1 MIRTSL
7 HRLAATA
14 AFVVAVTA
22 ADFAKATDMLTVT
35 SWGGAYTKSQEKA
48 FLEPFAKATG
58 ATVLQDEWSGETAK
72 IKAMVETK
80 QVTWDVVDIEPGHAL
95 QGCDEGWL
103 EKVDYSALGG
113 KEAFVDGAA
122 MDCAVGTIVFGTIY
136 AYDASKFPNGGPK
149 TMADLWDVKKF
160 PGPRAL
166 RKSPKTTLE
175 FALIADG
182 VSPKDVYKVLGTK
195 AGVDRAF
202 KKLDEIKPHVKV
214 WWTAGAQPPQLLAD
228 GEVAMTT
235 AWNGRIFDAV
245 KNSGKNFKIVWDG
258 QGMDFNLWGM
268 PKGSK
273 NAAVAK
279 KFVAF
284 TVQPDVMAQQSKFIS
299 YGPTLKAAIAKVP
312 KDILAD
318 LPTAPENA
326 RNAFVVSSEFWA
338 DHDEELT
345 ERFNKWL
352 A

>member
-1 MIRTSL
+1 MSGRRL
-7 HRLAATA
+7 WKLAAGIA
-14 AFVVAVTA
+14 LGLAGGSAYA
-22 ADFAKATDMLTVT
+22 QEAITVT

-48 FLEPFAKATG
+48 YFEPFAKSTNIK
-58 ATVLQDEWSGETAK
+58 VLQDEWDGSVAK
-72 IKAMVETK
+72 LKGMVDTK
-80 QVTWDVVDIEPGHAL
+80 QVTWDVVDVEPGHAL

-103 EKVDYSALGG
+103 EKIDYSKLGG
-113 KEAFVDGAA
+113 KDKFVEGAA

-136 AYDASKFPNGGPK
+136 AYNADKFPNGGPER
-149 TMADLWDVKKF
+149 MADLWDVKKF
-160 PGPRAL
+160 PGARAL

-182 VSPKDVYKVLGTK
+182 VPPKDVYKVLATK
-195 AGVDRAF
+195 DGVARAF

-228 GEVAMTT
+228 GEVVMTT
-235 AWNGRIFDAV
+235 AWNGRIYDAV

-258 QGMDFNLWGM
+258 QAQDFNLWAI

-273 NAAVAK
+273 KLALAQ

-284 TVQPDVMAQQSKFIS
+284 TVDPDVMAQQSKFIS
-299 YGPTLKAAIAKVP
+299 YGPTVKAAIAKVP
-312 KDILAD
+312 ADILAD
-318 LPTAPENA
+318 LPTAPRNTE
-326 RNAFVVSSEFWA
+326 NAFVVSAQFWA

-352 A
+352 AQ